1 MASQK
6 PANHP
11 YTLGAIAL
19 KGELGQLDTVGARF
33 ISDFGSRNVISGRC
47 TTPDGLRDIKH
58 RKNDPTDA
66 VGSPGYPVDRPIL
79 PISISEFQQWSL
91 KWSFLISSLIN
102 EVLRNS
108 FW

>member
-1 MASQK
+1 MF
-6 PANHP
+6 
-11 YTLGAIAL
+11 AL
-19 KGELGQLDTVGARF
+19 TTHYQAYGLVVEYMDLFKKGELGQLDTAGARS

-79 PISISEFQQWSL
+79 PISISDF
-91 KWSFLISSLIN
+91 
-102 EVLRNS
+102 
-108 FW
+108 